1 MHCNRG
7 ILQWR
12 DVALT
17 CDIHFSKLFDCHFAK
32 PVSNC
37 TFAYH
42 PMVESNSIAK
52 FVSQYNDSVIDL
64 RCSLFIIGRRDSSDC
79 VLAHKRISGHHAQL
93 EFVSGRWR
101 VRDLRSRNGIRVNGR
116 RLSQGERHELQSD
129 DFVCIADLEYV
140 FIANPF
146 VTGEQAS

>member
-1 MHCNRG
+1 M
-7 ILQWR
+7 
-12 DVALT
+12 
-17 CDIHFSKLFDCHFAK
+17 S
-32 PVSNC
+32 
-37 TFAYH
+37 
-42 PMVESNSIAK
+42 ESNSFAK
-52 FVSQYNDSVIDL
+52 FVSLFDDSVIEF
-64 RCSLFIIGRRDSSDC
+64 RCSPFTIGRRDSCDS

-93 EFVSGRWR
+93 VFESGRWR
-101 VRDLRSRNGIRVNGR
+101 IRDLRSRNGIRINGR